1 MSRLE
6 RFMQSLRLTC
16 LNLLNTSINN
26 FGFFKLVVMF
36 ALNKISILTAKIDNH
51 ACSPANSSSYLI
63 LNQCANK
70 QPPPSSPPAPYLIPS
85 ENQVQQITN
94 QLNQA
99 LNLGLNNPNLE
110 QVITRIKELINQ
122 PLISS
127 PRVNFSSAPLNN
139 NKILESQF
147 LAAQQTITRLEKELS
162 EKDTPFGEDLAVIKK
177 IDLKDLAKELN
188 IQLSPAI
195 IKQMEQA
202 STYQQLAT
210 VRNAEIKK
218 YLEQN
223 LNKLAVL
230 NQPSKEVI
238 QQPPKER
245 IMWLSLLLAALLTIG
260 GLVAKL
266 KSKRSKGK

>member
-1 MSRLE
+1 NK
-6 RFMQSLRLTC
+6 QHNILRING
-16 LNLLNTSINN
+16 LNNR
-26 FGFFKLVVMF
+26 
-36 ALNKISILTAKIDNH
+36 ISILTAKIDNH
-51 ACSPANSSSYLI
+51 ACSPANSSSYPI

-70 QPPPSSPPAPYLIPS
+70 QPQPSSPPAPYLIPS
-85 ENQVQQITN
+85 ENQVQQIIN

-127 PRVNFSSAPLNN
+127 PRTSFSSAPLNN
-139 NKILESQF
+139 KVLESKF
-147 LAAQQTITRLEKELS
+147 SAAQQTITRLEKELS
-162 EKDTPFGEDLAVIKK
+162 EKDIPFGEDLALIKK
-177 IDLKDLAKELN
+177 IDLKGLAKELN

-230 NQPSKEVI
+230 NQPSKGVI
-238 QQPPKER
+238 KHSPKER
-245 IMWLSLLLAALLTIG
+245 IMWLSLLLTALLTIG
-260 GLVAKL
+260 GLVMKL
-266 KSKRSKGK
+266 KSKGSKGK